1 MATPKFKPC
10 MQHQP
15 MLFPPSVGELIPEN
29 ALVRVVDSIVEG
41 MDRSALESAYP
52 GGGAS
57 AHDPSMMLKVVL
69 FCYASG
75 IYSSRKIAAATRENV
90 NLMWLTGMR
99 PLDHN
104 TVNRFR
110 SERIRPVFED
120 VFSEVIAVLAEAG
133 YVTLDT
139 YFLDGTKI
147 EANANKFTFVWKK
160 SADRYQDALRR
171 KVHAHLEAIDEMND
185 EEDALAPADPSEV
198 DADAIRGAADRINA
212 RLKAKR
218 EAGEGKD
225 AEAKELKKAAGAI
238 ERDYLPRMERYEQQ
252 QATFN
257 GRKSFSKTD
266 PDATFMRMKD
276 DAMGNGQLKAGYNVQ
291 AGTENQFIVDTTV
304 HQRPGDTAC
313 AIPHC
318 EHVKERIG
326 RLPANFVADAGY
338 GSEENYA
345 YLEAEG
351 VDAYVKHGE
360 FFRECRNRKW
370 REDEMRVANW
380 GYDEESDE
388 YACPEGKTLTFIRE
402 SKRTSDLGYE
412 STVRI
417 YECEDCS
424 GCTRRARCSKS
435 ADPDSPRQIKVNP
448 TLDAFKSRASEMLR
462 TEVGSA
468 LRKKR
473 SVDVETVFGDIK
485 RNLGFTRFTLRGLEK
500 VTLEWRLVATGH
512 NIRKLFL
519 AESKKRKAMAGAA
532 A

>member
-15 MLFPPSVGELIPEN
+15 MLFPPSVEELIPES
-29 ALVRVVDSIVEG
+29 ALARVVDSIVDG
-41 MDRSALESAYP
+41 MDRSMLESTYP

-57 AHDPSMMLKVVL
+57 AYDPSMMLKVIL
-69 FCYASG
+69 FCYSSG

-90 NLMWLTGMR
+90 NLMWLTGMH

-133 YVTLDT
+133 HVTLDT

-147 EANANKFTFVWKK
+147 EANANKFTFVWKRSTDK
-160 SADRYQDALRR
+160 YQDALRR
-171 KVHAHLEAIDEMND
+171 KVRAHLEAIDEMND
-185 EEDALAPADPSEV
+185 EEEALAPEDPSEV

-212 RLKAKR
+212 RLKAKH
-218 EAGEGKD
+218 EAGQGKD
-225 AEAKELKKAAGAI
+225 REAKELRKASGAI
-238 ERDYLPRMERYEQQ
+238 RRDYLPRMQKYEQQ
-252 QATFN
+252 QATFA

-266 PDATFMRMKD
+266 SDATFMRMKD

-318 EHVKERIG
+318 EHVKERVG
-326 RLPANFVADAGY
+326 RLPLNFVADAGY

-351 VDAYVKHGE
+351 VDAYVKHSE

-380 GYDEESDE
+380 EYDEESDE
-388 YACPEGKTLTFIRE
+388 YTCPEGRTLAFCGE
-402 SKRTSDLGYE
+402 SRRVSDTGYE
-412 STVRI
+412 SAVRI

-424 GCTRRARCSKS
+424 GCSRRARCSKS
-435 ADPDSPRQIKVNP
+435 ADPDSPKRIQVNP
-448 TLDAFKSRASEMLR
+448 TLNAFKSRASEMLH
-462 TEVGSA
+462 TETGSA

-500 VTLEWRLVATGH
+500 VTLEWRLVAAGH

-519 AESKKRKAMAGAA
+519 AECEKGKRAAGATA
-532 A
+532 